1 MKKFNIRILIFLFS
15 LSFIYSCDKEYY
27 DTKDAGEDFLAANY
41 KKGYTTLYDTVTTVN
56 GTDTVKSVDTI
67 PNVAITRLPSGIQY
81 APYYDDLNGIYPQF
95 KNPYNLIIKVKYA
108 MSFIDGSVYKAYN
121 SDAVLINLS
130 ATTASFW
137 QIIIPKMRI
146 GSKWRIWVPYNYA
159 FGSSGYN
166 KHSNGSYD
174 IDPYTVLIYDI
185 ELVDAY

>member
-1 MKKFNIRILIFLFS
+1 
-15 LSFIYSCDKEYY
+15 
-27 DTKDAGEDFLAANY
+27 
-41 KKGYTTLYDTVTTVN
+41 
-56 GTDTVKSVDTI
+56 
-67 PNVAITRLPSGIQY
+67 
-81 APYYDDLNGIYPQF
+81 
-95 KNPYNLIIKVKYA
+95 